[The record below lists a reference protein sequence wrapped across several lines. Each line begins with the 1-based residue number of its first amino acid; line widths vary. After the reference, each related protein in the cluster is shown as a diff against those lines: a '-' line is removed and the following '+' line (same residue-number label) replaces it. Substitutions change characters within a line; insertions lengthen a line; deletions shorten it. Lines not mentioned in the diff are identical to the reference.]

1 MGWGKKG
8 EKWRDFKYVHVISS
22 IQASLFQ
29 LGEFSSNALSL
40 IKDMGKL
47 VSVVNQC
54 ISLYP
59 KREQIDV
66 SFQENLICLIDTNKP
81 KDIVES
87 RFVSKGQKYGQH
99 SENLH
104 M

>member
-1 MGWGKKG
+1 
-8 EKWRDFKYVHVISS
+8 
-22 IQASLFQ
+22 
-29 LGEFSSNALSL
+29 
-40 IKDMGKL
+40 MGKL
-47 VSVVNQC
+47 VSVVNEC
-54 ISLYP
+54 ISFYP
-59 KREQIDV
+59 QIDV

-99 SENLH
+99 LENLH